1 MHVGLYVSRANSQLS
16 FFEIGSIMRKLG
28 LVVVGAALAGGAGLM
43 AFGVPSRAQQTGPQ
57 QSAPDSIVAT
67 RLTVEDSARLQG
79 PRQPIFFRHD
89 LHAGQFKMQC
99 QYCHYSVDV
108 SPEPGI
114 PSLETCMGCHLVIGG
129 ADSANRAEI
138 TKLRTAWN
146 EKKPVEW
153 VRIHSVARHA
163 HFPHQRHIKAMG
175 TNACATCHGDVT
187 RMPQVYK
194 VNNVN
199 NMGWCISC
207 HVERKVNRDCTA
219 CHY

>member
-1 MHVGLYVSRANSQLS
+1 
-16 FFEIGSIMRKLG
+16 MRKLAFAVG
-28 LVVVGAALAGGAGLM
+28 GAALVGVAALM
-43 AFGVPSRAQQTGPQ
+43 ASGAPTTAQQPGPRPPV
-57 QSAPDSIVAT
+57 ADSIAAT
-67 RLTVEDSARLQG
+67 RLTVEDSAALQG

-114 PSLETCMGCHLVIGG
+114 PSLETCMGCHLVVAGS
-129 ADSANRAEI
+129 DSTNRAEI
-138 TKLRTAWN
+138 TKLRTAWS

-153 VRIHSVARHA
+153 VRIHALARHV
-163 HFPHQRHIKAMG
+163 HFPHQRHIKALG
-175 TNACATCHGDVT
+175 PSACATCHGDVT

-207 HVERKVNRDCTA
+207 HVERKVTRDCTA